1 MPRNPPIHSGNFDE
15 KDAPGYGRY
24 IIENVD
30 EIMETIDQDHI
41 NCLWKIQWTELTS
54 AILC

>member
-41 NCLWKIQWTELTS
+41 NCL
-54 AILC
+54 